1 MNEICLT
8 SIIPTLCIKWF
19 FPNIFDYWVICKTFH
34 LDLLSIVA
42 CNKWM
47 KVRHVSNENDLFLL
61 FPNLEHPCDK
71 NPCENGG
78 TCMPAAV
85 DGRYLTR
92 ETLLRMKQ
100 VPSMVYQMV
109 ASTYEKHI
117 ALGYKCDCKPP
128 YVGEQCQSK
137 YSNTHCF
144 SVLYLYD
151 LQEKTFQISK
161 TKISKKLLNH
171 AQSS

>member
-1 MNEICLT
+1 MNE
-8 SIIPTLCIKWF
+8 
-19 FPNIFDYWVICKTFH
+19 
-34 LDLLSIVA
+34 
-42 CNKWM
+42 
-47 KVRHVSNENDLFLL
+47 RHPSNENDLFLL

-71 NPCENGG
+71 NPCKNGG
-78 TCMPAAV
+78 TCIPAAV

-117 ALGYKCDCKPP
+117 ALGYKCDCNSP

-137 YSNTHCF
+137 YSNILVSALHL
-144 SVLYLYD
+144 S
-151 LQEKTFQISK
+151 
-161 TKISKKLLNH
+161 
-171 AQSS
+171 